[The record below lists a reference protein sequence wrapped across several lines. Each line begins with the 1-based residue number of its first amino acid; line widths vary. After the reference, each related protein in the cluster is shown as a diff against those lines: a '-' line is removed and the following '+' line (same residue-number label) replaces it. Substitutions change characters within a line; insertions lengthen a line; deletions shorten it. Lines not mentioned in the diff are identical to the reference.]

1 MKGENIIDSETRVI
15 NCIYAALAKNDGKE
29 GGGGVI
35 KQDQTPF
42 QFHTQLYYT
51 CISITHIN
59 YTDKAL
65 HHVNKY
71 SRSSIQMIIKYN
83 SHVYM

>member
-29 GGGGVI
+29 GGGVI

-42 QFHTQLYYT
+42 SIPHIAVLLVLPAHTLIIQTRRYT
-51 CISITHIN
+51 
-59 YTDKAL
+59 
-65 HHVNKY
+65 
-71 SRSSIQMIIKYN
+71 M
-83 SHVYM
+83 

>member
-29 GGGGVI
+29 GGVI

-42 QFHTQLYYT
+42 
-51 CISITHIN
+51 SIPHI
-59 YTDKAL
+59 AVL
-65 HHVNKY
+65 HMY
-71 SRSSIQMIIKYN
+71 
-83 SHVYM
+83 

>member
-35 KQDQTPF
+35 KLDQTPF
-42 QFHTQLYYT
+42 SIPHIAVLLVLHTLIIQTRRYT
-51 CISITHIN
+51 
-59 YTDKAL
+59 
-65 HHVNKY
+65 
-71 SRSSIQMIIKYN
+71 M
-83 SHVYM
+83 

>member
-29 GGGGVI
+29 GGVI

-42 QFHTQLYYT
+42 SIPHIAVLLVLHTLILQTRRYT
-51 CISITHIN
+51 
-59 YTDKAL
+59 
-65 HHVNKY
+65 
-71 SRSSIQMIIKYN
+71 M
-83 SHVYM
+83 